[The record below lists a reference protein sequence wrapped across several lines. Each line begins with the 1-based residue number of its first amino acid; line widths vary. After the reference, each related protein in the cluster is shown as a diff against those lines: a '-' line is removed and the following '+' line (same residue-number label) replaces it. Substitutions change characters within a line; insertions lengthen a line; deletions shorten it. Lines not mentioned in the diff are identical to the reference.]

1 MYRFQIASERS
12 ANVHLLIGLEDSVA
26 TPAQGGGVWSV
37 GWSRWQRSR
46 RTGATSSIT
55 ICVHALT
62 RITFVC
68 SLLFYFL
75 LHRSPKSNN
84 NIT

>member
-62 RITFVC
+62 RIT
-68 SLLFYFL
+68 LALYFFTFSCTD
-75 LHRSPKSNN
+75 HQNQ
-84 NIT
+84 IIFT